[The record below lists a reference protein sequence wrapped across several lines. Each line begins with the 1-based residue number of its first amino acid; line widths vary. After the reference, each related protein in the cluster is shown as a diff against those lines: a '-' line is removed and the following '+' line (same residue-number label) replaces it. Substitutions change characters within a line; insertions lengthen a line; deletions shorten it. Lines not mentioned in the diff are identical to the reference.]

1 MNTRAVTIVRNNI
14 IVHLPYSRSR
24 NQHAGRYNCAKE
36 HYCSFAMLAEWEST
50 LGPLQLHETVLLR
63 ICHTRRVAKKVIFA
77 LPGASICRAA
87 RIMSPRDDIS
97 LILPHHEVPFGK
109 NDDFRIAQRFIMP
122 RHEDNLPHDDISLI
136 LPHHEVP
143 CGKKDDFR
151 IARRFM
157 MPRHEDNIATR

>member
-1 MNTRAVTIVRNNI
+1 MHETVILYICHTRRVRMNTRAVTIVRNNI

-36 HYCSFAMLAEWEST
+36 HYCSFAMLAGWEST

-63 ICHTRRVAKKVIFA
+63 SCHTRRVAKKVICA
-77 LPGASICRAA
+77 LPGASLWRAA

-109 NDDFRIAQRFIMP
+109 
-122 RHEDNLPHDDISLI
+122 
-136 LPHHEVP
+136 
-143 CGKKDDFR
+143 K
-151 IARRFM
+151 RRFSHCPALHYAA
-157 MPRHEDNIATR
+157 PRR